1 MTTEQRLLELL
12 DIKDREIQSLTH
24 DVMEARSIET
34 FEREMRRMGFVK
46 KKKEADKGRKEEG
59 K

>member
-46 KKKEADKGRKEEG
+46 KKKEAADGHE
-59 K
+59 